1 MSKKNYIYVPCI
13 KYGHN
18 GGVMGDKYKNMQDAW
33 DWLLEYKQTY
43 HTRNDVVFIGV
54 IKCREDESAFS
65 RIMDIDKRSN
75 ENIWEKLLSK

>member
-65 RIMDIDKRSN
+65 RIMDIDKSLN
-75 ENIWEKLLSK
+75 FQK